1 MKITTDALLQ
11 RAKAL
16 KLVGLI
22 AHWEEVHKNAWV
34 TQLLDWEED
43 ERSQCSLATR
53 LKLSRVGRFKPLADF
68 DWNWPKKIDRQAIEE
83 SMNLPFLSEAIN
95 IILCGP
101 NGVGKSM
108 IAKNIA
114 YQTIIDGHTAL
125 FTTAGHMLGDLASQ
139 DGDLALKRKLKFY
152 TSPKLLVIDEVG
164 YLSYSNRYAD
174 LLFEIISRR
183 YNQKST
189 LITTN
194 KPFAEW
200 RDIFPSATCVVSLI
214 DRLIHR
220 SEIINIEAESYRLK
234 EAKEESARRKA
245 SREKKIKSDKKTEN
259 GSHS

>member
-1 MKITTDALLQ
+1 MTTDLLLQ

-16 KLVGLI
+16 KLMGLI
-22 AHWEEVHKNAWV
+22 AHWEEVRDTSWV
-34 TQLLDWEED
+34 TQLLQWEED
-43 ERSQCSLATR
+43 ERSQCSLANR
-53 LKLSRVGRFKPLADF
+53 LKSSRVGRFKLLADF

-83 SMNLPFLSEAIN
+83 LMNLSFMNEAMN

-114 YQTIIDGHTAL
+114 YQAIIHGHTAL
-125 FTTAGHMLGDLASQ
+125 FTTAGQLLGDLGSQ

-152 TSPKLLVIDEVG
+152 TFPKLLVIDEVG

-183 YNQKST
+183 YHQKST

-200 RDIFPSATCVVSLI
+200 RDIFPNATCVVSLI
-214 DRLIHR
+214 DRLVHR
-220 SEIINIEAESYRLK
+220 SEIINIDAESYRLK
-234 EAKEESARRKA
+234 EAKEESAKRKTL
-245 SREKKIKSDKKTEN
+245 REKKIKSVKNNEN
-259 GSHS
+259 REMHL